1 MKENQKTEPKRM
13 SEAEAIGVIWEA
25 MEQSRSLLAELVLLA
40 PKVFL
45 HHQEHLGEY
54 YGNLENR
61 KKEIQSCE
69 VAIQALKEVQLYHAI
84 GSIEELQ
91 ALKQRG
97 TKNND

>member
-45 HHQEHLGEY
+45 HRQEHLGEY
-54 YGNLENR
+54 YGNLENC

-69 VAIQALKEVQLYHAI
+69 VAI
-84 GSIEELQ
+84 
-91 ALKQRG
+91 
-97 TKNND
+97 